1 MRIVK
6 AAALALAGIF
16 AVTTAEAAPLVSKPV
31 TESVI
36 GFVQAKKDEKAA
48 PKKAAPK
55 KAEAKKAA
63 PKKKAAAK
71 KASSKAGKCGTG
83 NYWDK
88 KAKKCVAAADKK

>member
-6 AAALALAGIF
+6 AAVLSLAGLF
-16 AVTTAEAAPLVSKPV
+16 AVTTAQAAPLTSKPA

-36 GFVQAKKDEKAA
+36 TLAQAKKEAPKKAA

-55 KAEAKKAA
+55 KAA
-63 PKKKAAAK
+63 PKKKAA
-71 KASSKAGKCGTG
+71 SKAGKCGTM

-88 KAKKCVAAADKK
+88 KKKKCVSAADKK

>member
-6 AAALALAGIF
+6 AAVLSLAGLF
-16 AVTTAEAAPLVSKPV
+16 AVTTAQAAPLISKPA

-36 GFVQAKKDEKAA
+36 TLAQAKKKEEKKAA

-55 KAEAKKAA
+55 KA
-63 PKKKAAAK
+63 KKKAA
-71 KASSKAGKCGTG
+71 SKAGKCGTM

-88 KAKKCVAAADKK
+88 KKKKCVSAADKK

>member
-36 GFVQAKKDEKAA
+36 GFVQAKKDDKKAA

-55 KAEAKKAA
+55 KAA
-63 PKKKAAAK
+63 PKKKAAK
-71 KASSKAGKCGTG
+71 KASSKAGKCGTMM
-83 NYWDK
+83 YYSK
-88 KAKKCVAAADKK
+88 KTKKCVSAADKK

>member
-36 GFVQAKKDEKAA
+36 GFVQAKKDDKKAA
-48 PKKAAPK
+48 PKKAA
-55 KAEAKKAA
+55 AKKAA
-63 PKKKAAAK
+63 PKKKAAK
-71 KASSKAGKCGTG
+71 KASSKAGKCGTM
-83 NYWDK
+83 NYWSK
-88 KAKKCVAAADKK
+88 KAKKCVSAADKK